1 LTAFKTL
8 WQTSLQQH
16 VPLTVLS
23 GVSGYDSAASF
34 ASIPLGLALA
44 GRIAAIVGPAHVL
57 VAAGIAPPESHR

>member
-16 VPLTVLS
+16 VPLNVLS
-23 GVSGYDSAASF
+23 GVNAYASAASL
-34 ASIPLGLALA
+34 ASIPLSLALA
-44 GRIAAIVGPAHVL
+44 ARIAAIVGPAHVL